1 MQRYDSVYLVTTLV
15 DGFSFNF
22 ARTLDLYSISFQRG
36 IFSCGLDVET
46 LLLPSW
52 VKHDDKNEYGILR
65 WRIPLSHNGFHDV
78 DVDVDLEK
86 YPQENQR
93 CSNKRAFSIFSL
105 NFQLLLSEFL
115 PWAWLWMYRKSP
127 VKKCGNE
134 IRKRHQN
141 LYGRNACHK
150 YAPVP
155 FSFDWDFPYTRN
167 KARPNSW
174 RKILYKALEIS
185 EAFFDRA
192 RFGCEHSTSFQ
203 GVNMQ
208 NKHGGSIRS
217 HDMNKYKFFEK
228 SKSPKRHLSC
238 CSWQQDTE
246 NVYEPCIILVSGRS
260 YKNRNLNLECNDW

>member
-1 MQRYDSVYLVTTLV
+1 MAFHLILPELWIYIPWP
-15 DGFSFNF
+15 GFFIF
-22 ARTLDLYSISFQRG
+22 HGRASFQWG

-65 WRIPLSHNGFHDV
+65 WLIPLSHNGFHDV

-127 VKKCGNE
+127 VKKCENE
-134 IRKRHQN
+134 IRKRHKH

-150 YAPVP
+150 YVLFL
-155 FSFDWDFPYTRN
+155 FSFDWDFPHTRN

-174 RKILYKALEIS
+174 RKNFAQYFGDLRSFFWPCEIWV
-185 EAFFDRA
+185 R
-192 RFGCEHSTSFQ
+192 T
-203 GVNMQ
+203 
-208 NKHGGSIRS
+208 
-217 HDMNKYKFFEK
+217 
-228 SKSPKRHLSC
+228 
-238 CSWQQDTE
+238 
-246 NVYEPCIILVSGRS
+246 
-260 YKNRNLNLECNDW
+260 